1 MAKQAKVVAKRA
13 KPAVKKVTVSPTYLR
28 GTKHVD
34 IPVHRI
40 VDVLNM
46 IEAHGHTKKF
56 RTRAKAAD
64 VTMRLHPATVNFV
77 KDFVANNDMHAHPVG
92 KQVINSGGTYDCT
105 SK

>member
-1 MAKQAKVVAKRA
+1 VAKQAKAVAKRTRS
-13 KPAVKKVTVSPTYLR
+13 AVKRVKVSPTYLR

-46 IEAHGHTKKF
+46 IEAHGHAKKF
-56 RTRAKAAD
+56 KARAKVAD
-64 VTMRLHPATVNFV
+64 MTMRLHPTTVNFV
-77 KDFVANNDMHAHPVG
+77 KDFVANNDMHTHPVG
-92 KQVINSGGTYDCT
+92 KQVINSNGTYDCT